1 VGADE
6 SDKKFADESVE
17 VLQTAAT
24 K

>member
-17 VLQTAAT
+17 LLQTTAT